1 MKKKWL
7 FIVALFL
14 PMILCAS
21 EDVQTD
27 IVPRTV
33 NFLIFI
39 AIIYYLLADKL
50 KTYFEDRSQSIQGQL
65 DEVQKKLEESKR
77 KMELARAELENAKHI
92 ANELVKD
99 SMADVS
105 TIKNKVAKS
114 YENEMANLLKNYN
127 DKVELET
134 RKVRK
139 AIVSEVL
146 DELLNN
152 ENITITK
159 DNLQNIILK
168 KVA

>member
-7 FIVALFL
+7 FMIALFL
-14 PMILCAS
+14 PAVLFAG

-50 KTYFEDRSQSIQGQL
+50 KAYFEERTQSIQSQL
-65 DEVQKKLEESKR
+65 DEVQKKLEESKK
-77 KMELARAELENAKHI
+77 KMELARTEFENAKNI
-92 ANELVKD
+92 ASELVKD
-99 SMADVS
+99 SMADVAS
-105 TIKNKVAKS
+105 IKLKIAKS
-114 YENEMANLLKNYN
+114 YENEMTNLLKSYN
-127 DKVELET
+127 DKIELET
-134 RKVRK
+134 RKAKKEVV
-139 AIVSEVL
+139 AEVL
-146 DELLNN
+146 DELLNDN
-152 ENITITK
+152 NITITK

>member
-7 FIVALFL
+7 FMIAIFL
-14 PMILCAS
+14 PVILFAG

-50 KTYFEDRSQSIQGQL
+50 KNYFDDRSQSIQVQL

-77 KMELARAELENAKHI
+77 KIELARTEFEHAKEI

-99 SMADVS
+99 SIADVNS
-105 TIKNKVAKS
+105 IKNKIAIG
-114 YENEMANLLKNYN
+114 YENEIANLLKSYN

-134 RKVRK
+134 RKARK
-139 AIVSEVL
+139 EIAAEVL
-146 DELLNN
+146 EELLNDN
-152 ENITITK
+152 NITITK